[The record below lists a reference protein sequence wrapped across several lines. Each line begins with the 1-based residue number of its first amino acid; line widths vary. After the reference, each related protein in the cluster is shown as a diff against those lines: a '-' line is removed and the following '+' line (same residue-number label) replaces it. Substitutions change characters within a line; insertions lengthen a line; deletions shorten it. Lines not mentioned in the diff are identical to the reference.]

1 MKGEFKNLPSGWR
14 VVRLGDVF
22 DFLKTYTN
30 SRESLNDY
38 DEISYIHYGEIHK
51 KYKFYLDFRVAS
63 LPKIHQ
69 SKLGDKPEFIKNGDL
84 VIADASEDYIDI
96 AKSVEIKNLEHKAVA
111 GLHTFL
117 LRDKGDYFA
126 DGYKGYIL
134 YEPWVAKEL
143 KKKATGISVLGISKS
158 NLLNLK
164 IKLPPLDEQE
174 KIAEILSTW
183 DEAINLTINL
193 IESKK
198 QFKKALM
205 QNLLTAKIRFPQFKD
220 EWEETKLGNIGV
232 FKTSSVDK
240 IIQKDECIV
249 NLVNYMDVYR
259 NTHINSNLKLSQTS
273 ASNREIENL
282 SLAKGDVLFTPSSET
297 PDDIGHS
304 AVILSD
310 MPNTLFSYH
319 LVRFRLNIKNDIV
332 FLGYVFNQ
340 DKILKQFAR
349 LSQGITRYTL
359 SISDFQNVFINFPNL
374 KEQQKIAEVLTACDD
389 EINLLNLKLE
399 NLKKQKQG
407 LMQKLLSGKVRAR
420 YV

>member
-1 MKGEFKNLPSGWR
+1 MSEFKNLPSGWK
-14 VVRLGDVF
+14 VMRLGDVF

-51 KYKFYLDFRVAS
+51 KYKFYLDFCVAS

-198 QFKKALM
+198 QFKKAIM

-220 EWEETKLGNIGV
+220 EWKFTKLGNLLDYEQPTQYLVSDENYDNGFGTPV
-232 FKTSSVDK
+232 LTAGKTF
-240 IIQKDECIV
+240 I
-249 NLVNYMDVYR
+249 
-259 NTHINSNLKLSQTS
+259 
-273 ASNREIENL
+273 
-282 SLAKGDVLFTPSSET
+282 
-297 PDDIGHS
+297 
-304 AVILSD
+304 
-310 MPNTLFSYH
+310 
-319 LVRFRLNIKNDIV
+319 
-332 FLGYVFNQ
+332 LGYTNETKGIFQ
-340 DKILKQFAR
+340 DNLPVIIFDDFTTATQFVNFPFKVKSSAMKILKQKNTMVNIR
-349 LSQGITRYTL
+349 LVYEMMQM
-359 SISDFQNVFINFPNL
+359 INFVASDHKRYWISEFQDLEIKLPNL
-374 KEQQKIAEVLTACDD
+374 NEQQKIAEVLTACDD

-399 NLKKQKQG
+399 NLKRQKQG
-407 LMQKLLSGKVRAR
+407 LMQKLLKGEMRTC
-420 YV
+420 YVKKAM

>member
-1 MKGEFKNLPSGWR
+1 MSEFKNLPSGWK

-96 AKSVEIKNLEHKAVA
+96 AKSVEIKNLEYKAVA

-164 IKLPPLDEQE
+164 IKLPPLDEQK

-205 QNLLTAKIRFPQFKD
+205 QNLLTAKVRFPEFKD
-220 EWEETKLGNIGV
+220 EWIEVTIGELFE
-232 FKTSSVDK
+232 FKKGQGLSKEMLDTNGKFECVLYGELYTTY
-240 IIQKDECIV
+240 DEI
-249 NLVNYMDVYR
+249 
-259 NTHINSNLKLSQTS
+259 
-273 ASNREIENL
+273 IENVKSRTNFQGSIKSKFDDIL
-282 SLAKGDVLFTPSSET
+282 IPSST
-297 PDDIGHS
+297 TTGSIDIAIA
-304 AVILSD
+304 AVILKND
-310 MPNTLFSYH
+310 VLLGGDINILRKKRNNIYGKFVAYCIT
-319 LVRFRLNIKNDIV
+319 NIKNKELSSYAQGTTIIHLYAKD
-332 FLGYVFNQ
+332 FK
-340 DKILKQFAR
+340 DMKIKL
-349 LSQGITRYTL
+349 
-359 SISDFQNVFINFPNL
+359 PNL

-407 LMQKLLSGKVRAR
+407 LMQKLLKGEIRTC
-420 YV
+420 YVKKAM

>member
-1 MKGEFKNLPSGWR
+1 MSEFKNLPSGWK
-14 VVRLGDVF
+14 VVKLGDVF

-51 KYKFYLDFRVAS
+51 KYKFYLDFCVAS

-198 QFKKALM
+198 QFKKAIM

-220 EWEETKLGNIGV
+220 EWEKVKLKEISEVYQPQTISQRELTDSG
-232 FKTSSVDK
+232 F
-240 IIQKDECIV
+240 
-249 NLVNYMDVYR
+249 DVYGANGIIGKYGR
-259 NTHINSNLKLSQTS
+259 YNHEFEQVVIGCRGNCGAVNFTKPKSWITGNAMVINLDNSTKSIKTFIYYLLSNTNFQYLISGSGQPQITSDIRYHEIKL
-273 ASNREIENL
+273 
-282 SLAKGDVLFTPSSET
+282 
-297 PDDIGHS
+297 
-304 AVILSD
+304 
-310 MPNTLFSYH
+310 
-319 LVRFRLNIKNDIV
+319 
-332 FLGYVFNQ
+332 
-340 DKILKQFAR
+340 
-349 LSQGITRYTL
+349 
-359 SISDFQNVFINFPNL
+359 PNL
-374 KEQQKIAEVLTACDD
+374 DEQQKIAEVLTACDD

-407 LMQKLLSGKVRAR
+407 LMQKLLSGKVRTR
-420 YV
+420 I

>member
-1 MKGEFKNLPSGWR
+1 MSEFKNLPSGWK
-14 VVRLGDVF
+14 VVKLGDVF

-205 QNLLTAKIRFPQFKD
+205 QNLLTAKIRFPQFKG
-220 EWEETKLGNIGV
+220 EWKEIKLGNFLEEKSERNTKNIDLVLSVTNKFGFVTQVEYFDKSVASDNTANYKIVRKGNFAYNPSRINVGSIALLESYEIGILSPMYVV
-232 FKTSSVDK
+232 FECLENLDNRFLKFWFQSHIFMGNLPKYLAGSVR
-240 IIQKDECIV
+240 ESL
-249 NLVNYMDVYR
+249 NFNYMK
-259 NTHINSNLKLSQTS
+259 TISIKL
-273 ASNREIENL
+273 
-282 SLAKGDVLFTPSSET
+282 
-297 PDDIGHS
+297 
-304 AVILSD
+304 
-310 MPNTLFSYH
+310 
-319 LVRFRLNIKNDIV
+319 
-332 FLGYVFNQ
+332 
-340 DKILKQFAR
+340 
-349 LSQGITRYTL
+349 
-359 SISDFQNVFINFPNL
+359 PNL
-374 KEQQKIAEVLTACDD
+374 KEQQKIVEVLTACDD

-407 LMQKLLSGKVRAR
+407 LMQKLLKGEIRTC
-420 YV
+420 YVKKAM

>member
-1 MKGEFKNLPSGWR
+1 MSEFKNLPSGWK

-51 KYKFYLDFRVAS
+51 KYKFYLDFCVAS

-117 LRDKGDYFA
+117 LRDKGDYFT

-164 IKLPPLDEQE
+164 IKLPPLDEQK

-193 IESKK
+193 IENKK

-205 QNLLTAKIRFPQFKD
+205 QNLLTAKIN
-220 EWEETKLGNIGV
+220 WHTTTLGNAGE
-232 FKTSSVDK
+232 
-240 IIQKDECIV
+240 II
-249 NLVNYMDVYR
+249 
-259 NTHINSNLKLSQTS
+259 TGS
-273 ASNREIENL
+273 
-282 SLAKGDVLFTPSSET
+282 TPSTTNEKFWNGDITWIT
-297 PDDIGHS
+297 PTDIGDKKDIFTGERS
-304 AVILSD
+304 ITQDGLKATRELPANSLLVTCIASIGKNAVLKVKGSCNQQINALI
-310 MPNTLFSYH
+310 PNKNFNVDFLYYLLEFEKERLKNLAGITATLIISKALFSK
-319 LVRFRLNIKNDIV
+319 FEISFPDI
-332 FLGYVFNQ
+332 
-340 DKILKQFAR
+340 
-349 LSQGITRYTL
+349 T
-359 SISDFQNVFINFPNL
+359 
-374 KEQQKIAEVLTACDD
+374 EQQKIAEVLTACDD

-407 LMQKLLSGKVRAR
+407 LMQKLLSGKVR
-420 YV
+420 VK

>member
-1 MKGEFKNLPSGWR
+1 MSEFKNLPSGWK

-117 LRDKGDYFA
+117 LRDKGDYFT

-164 IKLPPLDEQE
+164 IKLPPLDEQK

-205 QNLLTAKIRFPQFKD
+205 QNLLTAKIRFPQFKG
-220 EWEETKLGNIGV
+220 EWKEIKLGN
-232 FKTSSVDK
+232 FLEEKS
-240 IIQKDECIV
+240 E
-249 NLVNYMDVYR
+249 R
-259 NTHINSNLKLSQTS
+259 NTKNIDL
-273 ASNREIENL
+273 
-282 SLAKGDVLFTPSSET
+282 
-297 PDDIGHS
+297 
-304 AVILSD
+304 ILSVTNKFGFVTQVEYFDKSVASDNTANYKIVRKGNFAYNPSRINVGSIALLESYEIGILSPMYVVFECLKNLDNRFLKFWFQSHSFMGNLFKYLAGSVRESLNFND
-310 MPNTLFSYH
+310 MKTIS
-319 LVRFRLNIKNDIV
+319 IK
-332 FLGYVFNQ
+332 L
-340 DKILKQFAR
+340 
-349 LSQGITRYTL
+349 
-359 SISDFQNVFINFPNL
+359 PNL

-407 LMQKLLSGKVRAR
+407 LMQKLLKGEIRTC
-420 YV
+420 YVKKAM

>member
-1 MKGEFKNLPSGWR
+1 MKGEFKNLPSGWK
-14 VVRLGDVF
+14 VVKLGDVF

-51 KYKFYLDFRVAS
+51 KYKFYLDFCVAS

-198 QFKKALM
+198 QFKKAIM

-220 EWEETKLGNIGV
+220 EWEKVKLKEISEVYQPQTISQRELTDSG
-232 FKTSSVDK
+232 F
-240 IIQKDECIV
+240 
-249 NLVNYMDVYR
+249 DVYGANGIIGKYGR
-259 NTHINSNLKLSQTS
+259 YNHEFEQVVIGCRGNCGAVNFTKPKSWITGNAMVINLDNSTKSIKTFIYYLLSNTNFQYLISGSGQPQITSDIRYHEIKL
-273 ASNREIENL
+273 
-282 SLAKGDVLFTPSSET
+282 
-297 PDDIGHS
+297 
-304 AVILSD
+304 
-310 MPNTLFSYH
+310 
-319 LVRFRLNIKNDIV
+319 
-332 FLGYVFNQ
+332 
-340 DKILKQFAR
+340 
-349 LSQGITRYTL
+349 
-359 SISDFQNVFINFPNL
+359 PNL
-374 KEQQKIAEVLTACDD
+374 DEQQKIAEVLTACDD

-407 LMQKLLSGKVRAR
+407 LMQKLLSGKLKTKVKGGEN
-420 YV
+420 VKMDG

>member
-1 MKGEFKNLPSGWR
+1 MSEFKNLPSGWK

-51 KYKFYLDFRVAS
+51 KYKFYLDFHVAS

-69 SKLGDKPEFIKNGDL
+69 SKLGNKPEFIKNGDL

-174 KIAEILSTW
+174 KVAEILSTW

-193 IESKK
+193 IENKK
-198 QFKKALM
+198 RFKKALM
-205 QNLLTAKIRFPQFKD
+205 QNLLTAKIRFPEFKD
-220 EWEETKLGNIGV
+220 EWEETILGKICDISTGTSKSRFIGNGKFYIV
-232 FKTSSVDK
+232 DMGSITQDGLLNSTKTTNLSKDFLDCGDLVMPKDDIGGGK
-240 IIQKDECIV
+240 IIGKVAVINKD
-249 NLVNYMDVYR
+249 
-259 NTHINSNLKLSQTS
+259 NTYVLSDHIFRIKTTENSNFLAYLINYDLNNKKIR
-273 ASNREIENL
+273 REVSGTAQFGLGRRTIENL
-282 SLAKGDVLFTPSSET
+282 KIFVPSL
-297 PDDIGHS
+297 
-304 AVILSD
+304 
-310 MPNTLFSYH
+310 N
-319 LVRFRLNIKNDIV
+319 
-332 FLGYVFNQ
+332 
-340 DKILKQFAR
+340 
-349 LSQGITRYTL
+349 
-359 SISDFQNVFINFPNL
+359 
-374 KEQQKIAEVLTACDD
+374 EQQKIAGVLTACDD

-407 LMQKLLSGKVRAR
+407 LMQKLLKGEIRTCHTKKTMQ
-420 YV
+420 

>member
-1 MKGEFKNLPSGWR
+1 MSEFKNLPSGWR

-30 SRESLNDY
+30 SRESLND
-38 DEISYIHYGEIHK
+38 YGEIHK

-220 EWEETKLGNIGV
+220 EWEETKLSEIFAEYTLLNTENLRQYTIGKNGIKEINDNKYEINNHKV
-232 FKTSSVDK
+232 FVRNDF
-240 IIQKDECIV
+240 IVGIGIDEMNV
-249 NLVNYMDVYR
+249 NLNIEKGSCSPIYNVYSTNENFVNPNFIYFYIRKAIERIKPFVTR
-259 NTHINSNLKLSQTS
+259 KSTR
-273 ASNREIENL
+273 REFEFN
-282 SLAKGDVLFTPSSET
+282 SSE
-297 PDDIGHS
+297 
-304 AVILSD
+304 
-310 MPNTLFSYH
+310 F
-319 LVRFRLNIKNDIV
+319 IK
-332 FLGYVFNQ
+332 Y
-340 DKILKQFAR
+340 KIKL
-349 LSQGITRYTL
+349 
-359 SISDFQNVFINFPNL
+359 PNL

-407 LMQKLLSGKVRAR
+407 LMQKLLSGKVRVK

>member
-1 MKGEFKNLPSGWR
+1 MSEFKNLPSGWK

-117 LRDKGDYFA
+117 LRDKGDYFT

-164 IKLPPLDEQE
+164 IKLPPLDEQK

-205 QNLLTAKIRFPQFKD
+205 QNLLTANIRFPEFQDK
-220 EWEETKLGNIGV
+220 WERVKLKEIAEVYQPQTISQRELTDSG
-232 FKTSSVDK
+232 F
-240 IIQKDECIV
+240 
-249 NLVNYMDVYR
+249 DVYGANGIIGKYGR
-259 NTHINSNLKLSQTS
+259 YNHEFEQVVIGCRGNCGAVNFTKPKSWITGNAMVINLDNSTKAIKTFIYYLLSNTNFQYLISGSGQPQITSNIRYHKIKL
-273 ASNREIENL
+273 
-282 SLAKGDVLFTPSSET
+282 
-297 PDDIGHS
+297 
-304 AVILSD
+304 
-310 MPNTLFSYH
+310 
-319 LVRFRLNIKNDIV
+319 
-332 FLGYVFNQ
+332 
-340 DKILKQFAR
+340 
-349 LSQGITRYTL
+349 
-359 SISDFQNVFINFPNL
+359 PNL
-374 KEQQKIAEVLTACDD
+374 DEQQKIAEVLTACDD

-407 LMQKLLSGKVRAR
+407 LMQKLLKGEMRTC
-420 YV
+420 YVKKAM

>member
-126 DGYKGYIL
+126 GGYKGYIL

-164 IKLPPLDEQE
+164 IKLPPLDEQK

-205 QNLLTAKIRFPQFKD
+205 QNLLTAKINWHTTTLSNVG
-220 EWEETKLGNIGV
+220 E
-232 FKTSSVDK
+232 
-240 IIQKDECIV
+240 II
-249 NLVNYMDVYR
+249 
-259 NTHINSNLKLSQTS
+259 TGS
-273 ASNREIENL
+273 
-282 SLAKGDVLFTPSSET
+282 TPSTTNEKFWNGEVAWIT
-297 PDDIGHS
+297 PTDIGDKKDIFIGERS
-304 AVILSD
+304 ITQDGLKATRELPANSLLVTCIASIGKNAVLKVKGSCNQQINALI
-310 MPNTLFSYH
+310 PNKNFNVDFLYYLLEFEKEKLKKLAGITATLIISKALFSK
-319 LVRFRLNIKNDIV
+319 FKISFPDI
-332 FLGYVFNQ
+332 
-340 DKILKQFAR
+340 
-349 LSQGITRYTL
+349 T
-359 SISDFQNVFINFPNL
+359 
-374 KEQQKIAEVLTACDD
+374 EQQKIAEVLMACDD

-407 LMQKLLSGKVRAR
+407 LMQKLLSGKVRI
-420 YV
+420 

>member
-1 MKGEFKNLPSGWR
+1 MSEFKNLPSGWN
-14 VVRLGDVF
+14 VVKLGDVF

-69 SKLGDKPEFIKNGDL
+69 SKLGDKTEFIKNGDL

-205 QNLLTAKIRFPQFKD
+205 QNLLTAKIRFPQFKG
-220 EWEETKLGNIGV
+220 EWKEIKLGNFLEEKSERNTKNIDLVLSVTNKFGFVTQVEYFDKSVASDNTANYKIVRKGNFAYNPSRINVGSIALLESYEIGILSPMYVV
-232 FKTSSVDK
+232 FECLENLDNRFLKFWFQSHIFMGNLPKYLAGSVR
-240 IIQKDECIV
+240 ESL
-249 NLVNYMDVYR
+249 NFNYMK
-259 NTHINSNLKLSQTS
+259 TISIKL
-273 ASNREIENL
+273 
-282 SLAKGDVLFTPSSET
+282 
-297 PDDIGHS
+297 
-304 AVILSD
+304 
-310 MPNTLFSYH
+310 
-319 LVRFRLNIKNDIV
+319 
-332 FLGYVFNQ
+332 
-340 DKILKQFAR
+340 
-349 LSQGITRYTL
+349 
-359 SISDFQNVFINFPNL
+359 PNL

-407 LMQKLLSGKVRAR
+407 LMQKLLSGKVRI
-420 YV
+420 

>member
-1 MKGEFKNLPSGWR
+1 MSEFKNLPSGWK
-14 VVRLGDVF
+14 VMRLGDVF

-51 KYKFYLDFRVAS
+51 KYKFYLDFCVAS
-63 LPKIHQ
+63 LPKIYQ

-205 QNLLTAKIRFPQFKD
+205 QNLLTAKICFPQFKD
-220 EWEETKLGNIGV
+220 EWKETKLGEICEIQTGKLNANAMIQGGRYKFFTCAKEVFEIDDYAFDTEAILISGNGENVGYIHYFNGKFNAYQRTYVLDKFTENIL
-232 FKTSSVDK
+232 FIKHFLEFALKRK
-240 IIQKDECIV
+240 I
-249 NLVNYMDVYR
+249 
-259 NTHINSNLKLSQTS
+259 
-273 ASNREIENL
+273 EIEKKDGNTPYIVL
-282 SLAKGDVLFTPSSET
+282 STIFDF
-297 PDDIGHS
+297 
-304 AVILSD
+304 
-310 MPNTLFSYH
+310 
-319 LVRFRLNIKNDIV
+319 IV
-332 FLGYVFNQ
+332 KL
-340 DKILKQFAR
+340 
-349 LSQGITRYTL
+349 
-359 SISDFQNVFINFPNL
+359 PNL

-407 LMQKLLSGKVRAR
+407 LMQKLLKGEMRTC
-420 YV
+420 YVKKAM

>member
-1 MKGEFKNLPSGWR
+1 MSEFKNLPSGWK
-14 VVRLGDVF
+14 VMRLGDVF

-51 KYKFYLDFRVAS
+51 KYKFYLDFCVAS

-198 QFKKALM
+198 QFKKAIM

-220 EWEETKLGNIGV
+220 EWEKVKLKEISEVYQPQTISQRELTDSG
-232 FKTSSVDK
+232 F
-240 IIQKDECIV
+240 
-249 NLVNYMDVYR
+249 DVYGANGIIGKYGR
-259 NTHINSNLKLSQTS
+259 YNHEFEQVVIGCRGNCGAVN
-273 ASNREIENL
+273 
-282 SLAKGDVLFTPSSET
+282 FTKPKS
-297 PDDIGHS
+297 
-304 AVILSD
+304 
-310 MPNTLFSYH
+310 
-319 LVRFRLNIKNDIV
+319 
-332 FLGYVFNQ
+332 
-340 DKILKQFAR
+340 
-349 LSQGITRYTL
+349 
-359 SISDFQNVFINFPNL
+359 
-374 KEQQKIAEVLTACDD
+374 
-389 EINLLNLKLE
+389 
-399 NLKKQKQG
+399 
-407 LMQKLLSGKVRAR
+407 
-420 YV
+420 

>member
-1 MKGEFKNLPSGWR
+1 MSEFKNLPSGWK
-14 VVRLGDVF
+14 VMRLGDVF

-51 KYKFYLDFRVAS
+51 KYKFYLDFCVAS

-198 QFKKALM
+198 QFKKAIM

-220 EWEETKLGNIGV
+220 EWEKVKLKEISEVYQPQTISQRELTDSG
-232 FKTSSVDK
+232 F
-240 IIQKDECIV
+240 
-249 NLVNYMDVYR
+249 DVYGANGIIGKYGR
-259 NTHINSNLKLSQTS
+259 YNHEFEQVVIGCRGNCGAVNFTKPKSWITGNAMVINLDNSTKSIKTFIYYLLSNTNFQYLISGSGQPQITSDIRYHEIKL
-273 ASNREIENL
+273 
-282 SLAKGDVLFTPSSET
+282 
-297 PDDIGHS
+297 
-304 AVILSD
+304 
-310 MPNTLFSYH
+310 
-319 LVRFRLNIKNDIV
+319 
-332 FLGYVFNQ
+332 
-340 DKILKQFAR
+340 
-349 LSQGITRYTL
+349 
-359 SISDFQNVFINFPNL
+359 PNL
-374 KEQQKIAEVLTACDD
+374 DEQQKIAEVLTACDD

-407 LMQKLLSGKVRAR
+407 LMQKLLSGKVRTR
-420 YV
+420 I